1 MSEPETAA
9 VQAIQ
14 ATTPPA
20 GGLFIGDRLRGARE
34 KLGMSVIQ
42 TSERLHLDP
51 VIIDALEAED
61 FAKLGAPVYV
71 RGHMRRYAEFL
82 NEDYDLLQQ
91 RYSAQ
96 HQSGGDEPLRKAPH
110 IPAPRDPRKFLWPAI
125 ALAGVLVLALIVWF
139 AMSATP
145 HT

>member
-1 MSEPETAA
+1 MSESEA
-9 VQAIQ
+9 VVLKAVPDSP
-14 ATTPPA
+14 PPA
-20 GGLFIGDRLRGARE
+20 SGLFIGDRLRNGRE

-82 NEDYDLLQQ
+82 NEDYELLQQ
-91 RYSAQ
+91 RYLAQ

-110 IPAPRDPRKFLWPAI
+110 IPAPRDPRKFLWPAV

-145 HT
+145 RT